1 MEYDVKDYESDERT
15 GCRMA
20 KHPAEE
26 AVILIPSLEPD
37 GRLPAYIRSLKES
50 GFGRII
56 VVDDGSSGKCAPIF
70 AEVEAVPDTVVL
82 HHDVNH
88 GKGVALKTGYR
99 YILDHF
105 PDVSGVITA
114 DSDGQHTVKDC
125 LRLAEMLGE
134 GKRAVYLGSRDF
146 SLDFI
151 PPKSRT
157 GNRITSTV
165 FKILYGQYLPDTQTG
180 LRAFRRAELPFMLEV
195 KGERY
200 EYEMNVL
207 IACARA
213 KIPMVPV
220 TIETIYENNNEGTHF
235 HPIRDSWRIY
245 KVLLGSFFKFM
256 GSSLICVLI
265 DQGIFNLLNLA
276 AFHNGEAKD
285 ASVILLCTVIAR
297 VVSSV
302 VNFTLNRN
310 LVFGKNGK
318 AGKAFLRYVILCAGI
333 MLLSAGGT
341 WLLSRTGMSSTVAK
355 LITDTLLYFVSYR
368 AQEMW
373 VFKGENAH
381 E

>member
-1 MEYDVKDYESDERT
+1 MNRT
-15 GCRMA
+15 R
-20 KHPAEE
+20 
-26 AVILIPSLEPD
+26 
-37 GRLPAYIRSLKES
+37 GRGVGWQSIRRK
-50 GFGRII
+50 
-56 VVDDGSSGKCAPIF
+56 
-70 AEVEAVPDTVVL
+70 DTVVL

-157 GNRITSTV
+157 GNRITSAV

-207 IACARA
+207 LECARES
-213 KIPMVPV
+213 VPFV
-220 TIETIYENNNEGTHF
+220 AAREET
-235 HPIRDSWRIY
+235 
-245 KVLLGSFFKFM
+245 
-256 GSSLICVLI
+256 SSL
-265 DQGIFNLLNLA
+265 
-276 AFHNGEAKD
+276 
-285 ASVILLCTVIAR
+285 T
-297 VVSSV
+297 
-302 VNFTLNRN
+302 
-310 LVFGKNGK
+310 
-318 AGKAFLRYVILCAGI
+318 
-333 MLLSAGGT
+333 LLSVS
-341 WLLSRTGMSSTVAK
+341 LPNHFSSMRCRSP
-355 LITDTLLYFVSYR
+355 FS
-368 AQEMW
+368 
-373 VFKGENAH
+373 
-381 E
+381 